1 VKKKKNKRTD
11 WGVVREKYVYGGE
24 RYVQNWEKY
33 LQKTYL
39 IKDCYPK
46 YKINHKNDNEKPN

>member
-1 VKKKKNKRTD
+1 VI
-11 WGVVREKYVYGGE
+11 REKYVYGGE